1 MREEGGLID
10 ERDTVLVIIDIEE
23 KLYRVMVHR
32 ERLVSNVVKLIKL
45 CRMLKIPI
53 LVTEQYPKGLG
64 RTIEEI
70 RKELGDEYEPI
81 EKTSFSCF
89 GEEGFVERLS
99 QTGRRT
105 LLLTGIELH
114 ICVLQTAL
122 EAVKRGYRPVVVL
135 DATSSRR
142 EEEYE
147 MGVRRLVVRGV
158 DVASTET
165 VVFELLKDASRPEF
179 RRMLGLIKGV

>member
-1 MREEGGLID
+1 MLVVIDVEE
-10 ERDTVLVIIDIEE
+10 R
-23 KLYRVMVHR
+23 LYRVMVHR
-32 ERLVSNVVKLIKL
+32 EKLANNIIKLIKL
-45 CRMLKIPI
+45 CKMLKMPI

-64 RTIEEI
+64 RTIREI

-89 GEEGFVERLS
+89 GEPRFREKLNGV
-99 QTGRRT
+99 GRRT

-114 ICVLQTAL
+114 VCVLQTAL
-122 EAVKRGYRPVVVL
+122 EAVKLEYRPVIIL

-142 EEEYE
+142 EEEYK
-147 MGVRRLVVRGV
+147 MGIKRLMVRGV

-165 VVFELLKDASRPEF
+165 VIFELLKDASRPEF
-179 RRMLGLIKGV
+179 KQVLGLIKGV